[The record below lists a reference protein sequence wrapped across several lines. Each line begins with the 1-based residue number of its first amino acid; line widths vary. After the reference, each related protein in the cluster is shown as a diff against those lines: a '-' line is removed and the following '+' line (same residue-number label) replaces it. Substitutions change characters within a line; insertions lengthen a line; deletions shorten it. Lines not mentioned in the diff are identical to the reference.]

1 MFANQISARL
11 GGARDGK
18 VIVSGFDPSRTLE
31 DFMNKFG
38 VQPEEIHQ
46 ILWLYEKSI
55 GIHFV
60 SLERAQQFVQ
70 SLNGRQ

>member
-11 GGARDGK
+11 GGARDSK
-18 VIVSGFDPSRTLE
+18 VIRSGFDPSRTLE
-31 DFMNKFG
+31 DFMNRFG
-38 VQPEEIHQ
+38 VQRDEIHH
-46 ILWLYEKSI
+46 ILWLQEKSI

-60 SLERAQQFVQ
+60 NLERAQQFVQ

>member
-1 MFANQISARL
+1 
-11 GGARDGK
+11 
-18 VIVSGFDPSRTLE
+18 
-31 DFMNKFG
+31 
-38 VQPEEIHQ
+38 
-46 ILWLYEKSI
+46 LYEKSI